1 MNTFGTIITQNTN
14 TPKIIIIIGFGCLA
28 LSWLMYIVSNALG
41 DTSNFSFIVN
51 IILFI
56 ISFTIISAG
65 NYCKYN
71 TENGNHNSSITQSK
85 ANITMALN
93 DKYQDI
99 NNCNIS
105 DDMQGSFS
113 SNGTRYSFYVNN
125 NKLYIIEEST
135 YNDTNTIQIIDGK
148 NY

>member
-14 TPKIIIIIGFGCLA
+14 TPKIIIAIGCGCLV
-28 LSWLMYIVSNALG
+28 LSWLIYIVNNALG
-41 DTSNFSFIVN
+41 DTSSFSLIVN

-71 TENGNHNSSITQSK
+71 TENGNHNSSTTQSK
-85 ANITMALN
+85 SNITMALN

-113 SNGTRYSFYVNN
+113 SNGTRYNFHVND

-135 YNDTNTIQIIDGK
+135 YNNTNTIQIIDGK

>member
-14 TPKIIIIIGFGCLA
+14 TLKIIIIIGFGCLA

-65 NYCKYN
+65 NSCKYN
-71 TENGNHNSSITQSK
+71 TENENHNSSTTQSK
-85 ANITMALN
+85 SNITMALN